1 MKDPLTQSQAPTDPV
16 AANSNPSGLMNRKS
30 LFTRR
35 EFLWLSS
42 ATSVAMAQGVSTRNV
57 KPQRKG
63 KPSGLPFHCKFTDIA
78 AQAGLIHPIIYGGVT
93 QKNYIVETVGCGVAF
108 LDYDRDGHLDLF
120 VANYVDLHPE
130 RLPKPGANPFCN
142 YKGVPV
148 NCGPRGLPM
157 PRNYLYRNQGD
168 GTFRDISVEAGITRA
183 EHTYSMTTVAADFNG
198 DGWSDIYVACDSTP
212 SLLFRN
218 AQNGTFVEEG

>member
-108 LDYDRDGHLDLF
+108 LDYDNDGWLDIF
-120 VANYVDLHPE
+120 VLCGTRMNDPVSGSTN
-130 RLPKPGANPFCN
+130 RL
-142 YKGVPV
+142 YK
-148 NCGPRGLPM
+148 NNR
-157 PRNYLYRNQGD
+157 D
-168 GTFRDISVEAGITRA
+168 GTFMDVTEKAGLMR
-183 EHTYSMTTVAADFNG
+183 S
-198 DGWSDIYVACDSTP
+198 GWA
-212 SLLFRN
+212 SLLRPERP
-218 AQNGTFVEEG
+218 VSE